1 MGPPSSNFIAIVT
14 GNNRS
19 KKNGNAIKDKSKSII
34 LLKKHLYIIK
44 SFLLNYQL
52 YTSRLRPLP
61 STLPRHYMLQQ
72 HIHNHQ
78 DWYDTPDTLILR
90 NGIERIEVECNYNS
104 CYIVKNGLSKDDVLV
119 IDVYEG
125 ENDYSPSACTSITL
139 EQMIE
144 LRDYLNHK
152 IEYLQS

>member
-1 MGPPSSNFIAIVT
+1 MTDITYKYFNKLHNLLNEKV
-14 GNNRS
+14 
-19 KKNGNAIKDKSKSII
+19 NGNMKIVSQEYKD
-34 LLKKHLYIIK
+34 
-44 SFLLNYQL
+44 N
-52 YTSRLRPLP
+52 
-61 STLPRHYMLQQ
+61 LQEKIDALQ
-72 HIHNHQ
+72 RELDALQVNQ

-104 CYIVKNGLSKDDVLV
+104 WYIVKNGLSKDDVLV

-125 ENDYSPSACTSITL
+125 ENDYSTSACTSITL